1 MKKYKMLF
9 AGESWLTHNM
19 EVKGWD
25 DFSVGGY
32 GTEIDRI
39 HAAMDEFAEITHL
52 PSHLVGEKFP
62 STMEEL
68 KTYDVV
74 ILSDVGANTL
84 LLHPLVFTQS
94 VRFPNRLQLLADYV
108 EQGGALG
115 MMGGYMTFQG
125 IGGILMLLGVYCG
138 SIYGGSI
145 TAILINTPGT
155 PASAATSLDGYPM
168 AQKGHGLRALHDA
181 LSASTIGGLFSCAV
195 LLFAA
200 PPIASFALKFGPAE
214 YFALALFGLTI
225 IASVGGKSQIKGLL
239 MGFVGLLISCI
250 GIDPMDGVS
259 RFTFGI
265 NRMEGGIDTI
275 PVLIG
280 LFAITEIMAKARDMN
295 KATGTAVKVEKEKTR
310 FRDVLKYKMV
320 LLKSSILGVFIGAVP
335 GTGAAI
341 SSFLAYNEAKRT
353 SKHPEEYGHGS
364 EEAVV
369 ASESANNAVTGAT
382 LIPLLTL
389 GIPGDTNTAVLLGAL
404 TMQGIAA
411 GPQLFTQ
418 HGEWVYTIMLG
429 LIAVNIFMYL
439 QGRVFIR
446 GFVNITRVPTST
458 LVPILVMLCVIGA
471 YAIDY
476 SVFNAIFMVGVGI
489 FGYFMTKLDMPMTPM
504 VIGLVLGKLC
514 ESNLRR
520 ALIVSKGSW
529 ATFFTSPISL
539 FFILLSLFMLFF
551 PYIKKKLAAR
561 RAAA

>member
-1 MKKYKMLF
+1 MTDLKSKTLPELTDFLKSMGQPAFRGKQVFTWLHRGVRSFEEMTNLPKALRDQLAENCVITAPTVARKQVSALDGTRKYLW
-9 AGESWLTHNM
+9 E
-19 EVKGWD
+19 
-25 DFSVGGY
+25 
-32 GTEIDRI
+32 
-39 HAAMDEFAEITHL
+39 
-52 PSHLVGEKFP
+52 
-62 STMEEL
+62 
-68 KTYDVV
+68 
-74 ILSDVGANTL
+74 LSDGNCIETVLMQYHHGNTVCISSQVGC
-84 LLHPLVFTQS
+84 
-94 VRFPNRLQLLADYV
+94 R
-108 EQGGALG
+108 
-115 MMGGYMTFQG
+115 MGCAF
-125 IGGILMLLGVYCG
+125 C
-138 SIYGGSI
+138 
-145 TAILINTPGT
+145 
-155 PASAATSLDGYPM
+155 
-168 AQKGHGLRALHDA
+168 
-181 LSASTIGGLFSCAV
+181 ASTIGGLFSCAV

-389 GIPGDTNTAVLLGAL
+389 GIPGDGVTAMLLGAFMIHGL
-404 TMQGIAA
+404 TP
-411 GPQLFTQ
+411 GPLLFV
-418 HGEWVYTIMLG
+418 EL
-429 LIAVNIFMYL
+429 LPC
-439 QGRVFIR
+439 RVSPPAP
-446 GFVNITRVPTST
+446 NCSPST
-458 LVPILVMLCVIGA
+458 GSGSTPLC
-471 YAIDY
+471 
-476 SVFNAIFMVGVGI
+476 
-489 FGYFMTKLDMPMTPM
+489 
-504 VIGLVLGKLC
+504 
-514 ESNLRR
+514 
-520 ALIVSKGSW
+520 W
-529 ATFFTSPISL
+529 A
-539 FFILLSLFMLFF
+539 
-551 PYIKKKLAAR
+551 
-561 RAAA
+561 

>member
-1 MKKYKMLF
+1 MIESVLSSLF
-9 AGESWLTHNM
+9 TLENLLWINVGLAGGIM
-19 EVKGWD
+19 
-25 DFSVGGY
+25 
-32 GTEIDRI
+32 
-39 HAAMDEFAEITHL
+39 
-52 PSHLVGEKFP
+52 
-62 STMEEL
+62 
-68 KTYDVV
+68 
-74 ILSDVGANTL
+74 VGALPGLTGTMAMAL
-84 LLHPLVFTQS
+84 LLPLTYG
-94 VRFPNRLQLLADYV
+94 LASIPGV
-108 EQGGALG
+108 
-115 MMGGYMTFQG
+115 MR
-125 IGGILMLLGVYCG
+125 LLGVYCG
-138 SIYGGSI
+138 S
-145 TAILINTPGT
+145 
-155 PASAATSLDGYPM
+155 M
-168 AQKGHGLRALHDA
+168 AQKGHGLKALHVA

>member
-1 MKKYKMLF
+1 MGFELPFVIGPEYIAVALF
-9 AGESWLTHNM
+9 GVVIGIIFGAIPGMTATMAVAVFLPLTYAYSM
-19 EVKGWD
+19 EMALYLLLGLY
-25 DFSVGGY
+25 VGGIS
-32 GTEIDRI
+32 GG
-39 HAAMDEFAEITHL
+39 
-52 PSHLVGEKFP
+52 LVP
-62 STMEEL
+62 
-68 KTYDVV
+68 
-74 ILSDVGANTL
+74 
-84 LLHPLVFTQS
+84 
-94 VRFPNRLQLLADYV
+94 
-108 EQGGALG
+108 
-115 MMGGYMTFQG
+115 
-125 IGGILMLLGVYCG
+125 
-138 SIYGGSI
+138 
-145 TAILINTPGT
+145 AILINIPGT
-155 PASAATSLDGYPM
+155 PSSVCTTFDGHPM
-168 AQKGHGLRALHDA
+168 ALRGEGERALK
-181 LSASTIGGLFSCAV
+181 IGVTS
-195 LLFAA
+195 
-200 PPIASFALKFGPAE
+200 SFMGGMISLVV
-214 YFALALFGLTI
+214 LALFTPILAGWAIKFSAVEKFLIILFALTVIAALSRGQMLRGLWI
-225 IASVGGKSQIKGLL
+225 GMLGVLVAMMNQFSVNNEYRMVPEFLESQ
-239 MGFVGLLISCI
+239 MQSGFQL
-250 GIDPMDGVS
+250 
-259 RFTFGI
+259 F
-265 NRMEGGIDTI
+265 

-446 GFVNITRVPTST
+446 GFVKITRVPTST

>member
-1 MKKYKMLF
+1 M
-9 AGESWLTHNM
+9 
-19 EVKGWD
+19 
-25 DFSVGGY
+25 
-32 GTEIDRI
+32 
-39 HAAMDEFAEITHL
+39 
-52 PSHLVGEKFP
+52 
-62 STMEEL
+62 
-68 KTYDVV
+68 
-74 ILSDVGANTL
+74 
-84 LLHPLVFTQS
+84 
-94 VRFPNRLQLLADYV
+94 
-108 EQGGALG
+108 
-115 MMGGYMTFQG
+115 
-125 IGGILMLLGVYCG
+125 
-138 SIYGGSI
+138 
-145 TAILINTPGT
+145 
-155 PASAATSLDGYPM
+155 
-168 AQKGHGLRALHDA
+168 
-181 LSASTIGGLFSCAV
+181 
-195 LLFAA
+195 
-200 PPIASFALKFGPAE
+200 
-214 YFALALFGLTI
+214 
-225 IASVGGKSQIKGLL
+225 
-239 MGFVGLLISCI
+239 
-250 GIDPMDGVS
+250 
-259 RFTFGI
+259 
-265 NRMEGGIDTI
+265 
-275 PVLIG
+275 
-280 LFAITEIMAKARDMN
+280 
-295 KATGTAVKVEKEKTR
+295 
-310 FRDVLKYKMV
+310 
-320 LLKSSILGVFIGAVP
+320 P

>member
-1 MKKYKMLF
+1 MIESVLSSLF
-9 AGESWLTHNM
+9 TLENLLWINVGLAGGIM
-19 EVKGWD
+19 
-25 DFSVGGY
+25 
-32 GTEIDRI
+32 
-39 HAAMDEFAEITHL
+39 
-52 PSHLVGEKFP
+52 
-62 STMEEL
+62 
-68 KTYDVV
+68 
-74 ILSDVGANTL
+74 VGALPGLTGTMAMAL
-84 LLHPLVFTQS
+84 LLPLTYG
-94 VRFPNRLQLLADYV
+94 LASIPGV
-108 EQGGALG
+108 ML
-115 MMGGYMTFQG
+115 
-125 IGGILMLLGVYCG
+125 LLGVYCG

-168 AQKGHGLRALHDA
+168 AQKGHGLKALHVA

-446 GFVNITRVPTST
+446 GFVNITRP
-458 LVPILVMLCVIGA
+458 PA
-471 YAIDY
+471 
-476 SVFNAIFMVGVGI
+476 
-489 FGYFMTKLDMPMTPM
+489 P
-504 VIGLVLGKLC
+504 
-514 ESNLRR
+514 
-520 ALIVSKGSW
+520 W
-529 ATFFTSPISL
+529 SPFWSCC
-539 FFILLSLFMLFF
+539 
-551 PYIKKKLAAR
+551 A
-561 RAAA
+561 

>member
-1 MKKYKMLF
+1 MIESVLSSLF
-9 AGESWLTHNM
+9 TLENLLWINVGLAGGIM
-19 EVKGWD
+19 
-25 DFSVGGY
+25 
-32 GTEIDRI
+32 
-39 HAAMDEFAEITHL
+39 
-52 PSHLVGEKFP
+52 
-62 STMEEL
+62 
-68 KTYDVV
+68 
-74 ILSDVGANTL
+74 VGALPGLTGTMAMAL
-84 LLHPLVFTQS
+84 LLPLTYG
-94 VRFPNRLQLLADYV
+94 LASIPGV
-108 EQGGALG
+108 ML
-115 MMGGYMTFQG
+115 
-125 IGGILMLLGVYCG
+125 LLGVYCG

-168 AQKGHGLRALHDA
+168 AQKGHGLKALHVA

-389 GIPGDTNTAVLLGAL
+389 GIPGDGVTAMLLGAFMIHGL
-404 TMQGIAA
+404 TP
-411 GPQLFTQ
+411 GPLLFV
-418 HGEWVYTIMLG
+418 ESADLIYTIF
-429 LIAVNIFMYL
+429 IAC
-439 QGRVFIR
+439 
-446 GFVNITRVPTST
+446 
-458 LVPILVMLCVIGA
+458 ILANVVMLVLELGGMRIFVRLLSIPKYILLPVVLVLCTVGA
-471 YAIDY
+471 FAT
-476 SVFNAIFMVGVGI
+476 NNRIFDAQSIVI
-489 FGYFMTKLDMPMTPM
+489 FG
-504 VIGLVLGKLC
+504 VLGYLMSKFKIPVAPFILSFILC
-514 ESNLRR
+514 DLLETNLRR
-520 ALIVSKGSW
+520 GLMLTQNDFLA
-529 ATFFTSPISL
+529 FFTHPIAAVFMVAAVL
-539 FFILLSLFMLFF
+539 FVVWTV
-551 PYIKKKLAAR
+551 IKQVRNRKKETAGAA
-561 RAAA
+561 

>member
-1 MKKYKMLF
+1 MIESVLSSLF
-9 AGESWLTHNM
+9 TLENLLWINVGLAGGIM
-19 EVKGWD
+19 
-25 DFSVGGY
+25 
-32 GTEIDRI
+32 
-39 HAAMDEFAEITHL
+39 
-52 PSHLVGEKFP
+52 
-62 STMEEL
+62 
-68 KTYDVV
+68 
-74 ILSDVGANTL
+74 VGALPGLTGTMALAL
-84 LLHPLVFTQS
+84 LLPLTYG
-94 VRFPNRLQLLADYV
+94 LASIPGV
-108 EQGGALG
+108 ML
-115 MMGGYMTFQG
+115 
-125 IGGILMLLGVYCG
+125 LLGVYCG

-529 ATFFTSPISL
+529 TTFFTSPISL